1 MTESFIYSDESAQAD
16 ANSVTLLRILD
27 VQYAILTHLD
37 EKMAARVIDKHA
49 RGGLVGPQVQFDPE
63 ELL

>member
-1 MTESFIYSDESAQAD
+1 MSVSSIYADDTAQQD

-37 EKMAARVIDKHA
+37 EKMAARIIDKHSK
-49 RGGLVGPQVQFDPE
+49 GGLVGPVPQFDPD

>member
-1 MTESFIYSDESAQAD
+1 MTDSSIYSDENAQAD

-49 RGGLVGPQVQFDPE
+49 EGGLIGPVPQFDPE